1 MNKIITFLLTAL
13 VLASC
18 QKNDNAFDATGTFE
32 ADEVIISSEV
42 SGPIQSLDIH
52 EGTAVE
58 RGQVLGWIDTTQL
71 VLKKRQL
78 EAQID
83 AILAKRPQVATQLAS
98 YRVQLQTAQ
107 RELQRAQNLYKAEAA
122 TAKQVDD
129 ARSQVDIIRRQME
142 AHQSSLDISSQG
154 LVSETLPLVAQIEQ
168 VDDQLRRSL
177 IVSPLNGIIL
187 NQYAEQY
194 ELAAPGKPLFKMADI
209 SSLELRAFING
220 TQLPDVAINQSV
232 SVFVDDGKQNYRQY
246 DGSLIWISEKAE
258 FTPKTIQTKEERADL
273 VYPVKIRV
281 KNDGLLKI
289 GMYAEVKLN
298 NDGNGN

>member
-1 MNKIITFLLTAL
+1 MNKIITFLLTAF

-18 QKNDNAFDATGTFE
+18 EKKNNSFDATGTFE
-32 ADEVIISSEV
+32 ADEVIVSSEV

-52 EGTAVE
+52 EGTEVQ

-71 VLKKRQL
+71 VLKKRQI

-129 ARSQVDIIRRQME
+129 ARAQVDIIRRQME

-154 LVSETLPLVAQIEQ
+154 LVSETLPLVAQIEL

-187 NQYAEQY
+187 NQYAEQF
-194 ELAAPGKPLFKMADI
+194 ELAAPGKPLFKVADI

-220 TQLPDVAINQSV
+220 TQLPDIALNQPV

-246 DGSLIWISEKAE
+246 DGPLIWISEKAE

-298 NDGNGN
+298 SDGNGY